1 MYDDEQ
7 VALATTGST
16 RRPGSSRPVVVA
28 LAVAVLVAAVLGAG
42 YLLGYRLNV
51 QTASIPVPTAAA
63 SPDDVVRS
71 YVEAYDH
78 RDLDTMRVIYPSG
91 QSAFSRYRAMGTMGD
106 LRITQSR
113 AATEADVS
121 GTSPKVGDSYYR
133 VEVTLDYGG
142 LTGSDLAY
150 DEGPNGWTYWLE
162 RSTTSGP
169 WTITDQGNG

>member
-106 LRITQSR
+106 LRITR
-113 AATEADVS
+113 
-121 GTSPKVGDSYYR
+121 R
-133 VEVTLDYGG
+133 
-142 LTGSDLAY
+142 GSDLAY